1 MTPVFGRVAVT
12 GGERLPAATDGTGM
26 RKVAALAAVVTLS
39 VGTLTACS
47 GGDYCSELQNYAEAV
62 KNADIKDSETVD
74 KIRTE
79 SGKLSKSAPDDLKD
93 DWKVVTDFLDKAKDA
108 NGDQAKL
115 AELAKNEGQKMG
127 TASEAIAK
135 QAKDT
140 CKVSIEN

>member
-1 MTPVFGRVAVT
+1 
-12 GGERLPAATDGTGM
+12 M

-62 KNADIKDSETVD
+62 KNGDIKDSETVD
-74 KIRTE
+74 KVRTE
-79 SGKLSKSAPDDLKD
+79 AGKLSKSAPDDLKD
-93 DWKVVTDFLDKAKDA
+93 DWKVVQDFIDKAKDA
-108 NGDQAKL
+108 DGDQAKL
-115 AELAKNEGQKMG
+115 AEIAKSDGEKMAA
-127 TASEAIAK
+127 ASEAIAK

>member
-1 MTPVFGRVAVT
+1 
-12 GGERLPAATDGTGM
+12 M

-62 KNADIKDSETVD
+62 KNADIKDSEAVD

-93 DWKVVTDFLDKAKDA
+93 DWLVVKDFLDKAKDA
-108 NGDQAKL
+108 NGDQTKL